1 MHDAIIPTRCLF
13 SSSSLFVRAMRNEQE
28 HFLFFFFIDF
38 FFFWAGAG
46 KNNSFFLFF
55 SIKCSKE
62 KGVDVGYSGAYL
74 LCVKAEI
81 V

>member
-1 MHDAIIPTRCLF
+1 MN
-13 SSSSLFVRAMRNEQE
+13 RNI
-28 HFLFFFFIDF
+28 FFFFFID

-46 KNNSFFLFF
+46 KNNSFFFFF
-55 SIKCSKE
+55 SIKCLKE

>member
-1 MHDAIIPTRCLF
+1 MN
-13 SSSSLFVRAMRNEQE
+13 RNI
-28 HFLFFFFIDF
+28 FFFFFFIDF